1 MMAWSLSFES
11 GLKTMRAG
19 IRNLHIFIH
28 NTYYAIKPWIGK
40 AAVMAP
46 LGALTVGFSPAP
58 ASAQQNRAEPIR
70 AAIAEVRAE
79 EAKGRPLL
87 QRMQQLAAQ
96 NEAKKK
102 DYDATDAQL
111 KALQPRL
118 DRYNANLT
126 KYDGQ
131 LTDYSK
137 RVDAYNGKCGGL
149 TPLPQDQYRACLA
162 EKGELAGRK
171 IELDAAKG
179 TLETER
185 QAIEAEIKG
194 KTERLTVISREM
206 TANLRSWETTQK
218 DYKAIFDRIE
228 AVKKRLID
236 MCTAGDQAK
245 DPFAVR
251 LCVGAGW
258 DGQKKEFAGLT
269 DLPSPA
275 Q

>member
-1 MMAWSLSFES
+1 MF
-11 GLKTMRAG
+11 KTRS
-19 IRNLHIFIH
+19 IH
-28 NTYYAIKPWIGK
+28 YAIKAWGRK
-40 AAVMAP
+40 AAAMAL
-46 LGALTVGFSPAP
+46 LGVLTSGIGVAP
-58 ASAQQNRAEPIR
+58 AAAQQNRAEPIR
-70 AAIAEVRAE
+70 LAIAEVRAE
-79 EAKGRPLL
+79 ETKGRPLL
-87 QRMQQLAAQ
+87 QRMQQLAQQ

-118 DRYNANLT
+118 DRYNANLGR
-126 KYDGQ
+126 YDGQ
-131 LTDYSK
+131 LGDYSK
-137 RVDAYNGKCGGL
+137 RVDAYNAKCGGS

-171 IELDAAKG
+171 IELDSAKT

-194 KTERLTVISREM
+194 KAERLSAISKEM
-206 TANLRSWETTQK
+206 TTNLQAWERTQK

-228 AVKKRLID
+228 GVKKRLVE
-236 MCTAGDQAK
+236 MCAAGDQAR

-258 DGQKKEFAGLT
+258 DGQKKDFAGLT
-269 DLPSPA
+269 DLPPV

>member
-1 MMAWSLSFES
+1 MS
-11 GLKTMRAG
+11 AG
-19 IRNLHIFIH
+19 TSKPPIYFHNIH
-28 NTYYAIKPWIGK
+28 YAINVWGQR
-40 AAVMAP
+40 
-46 LGALTVGFSPAP
+46 LGALALVGGFAFGVLPAAP

-70 AAIAEVRAE
+70 QAIAEVRAE

-87 QRMQQLAAQ
+87 QRMQQLALQ

-111 KALQPRL
+111 KALKPRL
-118 DRYNANLT
+118 DRYNVNLA

-131 LTDYSK
+131 LADYSK
-137 RVDAYNGKCGGL
+137 RVDAYNAKCGGS

-162 EKGELAGRK
+162 EKGDLAGRK
-171 IELDAAKG
+171 IELDSAKS

-185 QAIEAEIKG
+185 TAIEAEIKG
-194 KTERLTVISREM
+194 KTDRLTAISREM
-206 TANLRSWETTQK
+206 TANLQAWERTQK
-218 DYKAIFDRIE
+218 DYKAILDRIE
-228 AVKKRLID
+228 AVRKRLIE
-236 MCTAGDQAK
+236 MCTAGDQAR

-258 DGQKKEFAGLT
+258 DGQRKDFAGLT
-269 DLPSPA
+269 DLPPV

>member
-1 MMAWSLSFES
+1 MSAGILNRLFFPIIHIMRQSGGVAAAAASLAS
-11 GLKTMRAG
+11 GLATS
-19 IRNLHIFIH
+19 
-28 NTYYAIKPWIGK
+28 
-40 AAVMAP
+40 V
-46 LGALTVGFSPAP
+46 SPAP
-58 ASAQQNRAEPIR
+58 AFAQQNRAEPIR
-70 AAIAEVRAE
+70 LAIAEVRAE
-79 EAKGRPLL
+79 ETKGRPLL
-87 QRMQQLAAQ
+87 QRMQQLAQQ

-118 DRYNANLT
+118 DRYNASLG
-126 KYDGQ
+126 KYDQQ
-131 LTDYSK
+131 LGDYSK
-137 RVDAYNGKCGGL
+137 RVDTYNAKCGGS
-149 TPLPQDQYRACLA
+149 TPLPQEQYRACLA

-194 KTERLTVISREM
+194 KTERLSAISKEM
-206 TANLRSWETTQK
+206 TGNLQAWERTQK

-228 AVKKRLID
+228 GVKKRLVE
-236 MCTAGDQAK
+236 MCAAGDQAK

-258 DGQKKEFAGLT
+258 DSQKRDFAGLT
-269 DLPSPA
+269 DLPPV

>member
-1 MMAWSLSFES
+1 MSVGTS
-11 GLKTMRAG
+11 
-19 IRNLHIFIH
+19 NPPIFFHNIH
-28 NTYYAIKPWIGK
+28 YAIKQWGLRPACVAVALAL
-40 AAVMAP
+40 AAG
-46 LGALTVGFSPAP
+46 LSSAP

-70 AAIAEVRAE
+70 SAIAEVRAE

-87 QRMQQLAAQ
+87 QRMQQLALQ

-118 DRYNANLT
+118 DRYNANLG

-131 LTDYSK
+131 LADYSK
-137 RVDAYNGKCGGL
+137 RVDAYNAKCGGS

-171 IELDAAKG
+171 IELDSAKSA
-179 TLETER
+179 LEVER
-185 QAIEAEIKG
+185 TAIETEIKG
-194 KTERLTVISREM
+194 RTERLGAISREM
-206 TANLRSWETTQK
+206 TANLRAWEATQK

-228 AVKKRLID
+228 AVKKRLVD
-236 MCTAGDQAK
+236 LCTAGDQAR

-251 LCVGAGW
+251 LCVGSGW
-258 DGQKKEFAGLT
+258 DGQRKEFSGLT
-269 DLPSPA
+269 DLPPV

>member
-1 MMAWSLSFES
+1 MSARPCKSTFYFH
-11 GLKTMRAG
+11 
-19 IRNLHIFIH
+19 NIH
-28 NTYYAIKPWIGK
+28 YAIKPWGLRL
-40 AAVMAP
+40 ASLA
-46 LGALTVGFSPAP
+46 LFGALAAGFWPAP
-58 ASAQQNRAEPIR
+58 AAAQQNRAEPIR
-70 AAIAEVRAE
+70 LAIADVRAE
-79 EAKGRPLL
+79 ETKGRPLL

-118 DRYNANLT
+118 DRYNASLT

-131 LTDYSK
+131 LSDYSK
-137 RVDAYNGKCGGL
+137 RVDAYNGKCGG
-149 TPLPQDQYRACLA
+149 TAPLPQEQYRACLA

-171 IELDAAKG
+171 IELDSAKS
-179 TLETER
+179 TLEVER
-185 QAIEAEIKG
+185 TAIEGEIKS
-194 KTERLTVISREM
+194 KSERLSTISKEM
-206 TANLRSWETTQK
+206 TVNLQSWERTQK

-228 AVKKRLID
+228 AVKKRLVE
-236 MCTAGDQAK
+236 MCAAGDQAR

-269 DLPSPA
+269 DLPPPA

>member
-1 MMAWSLSFES
+1 MS
-11 GLKTMRAG
+11 AG
-19 IRNLHIFIH
+19 TSDPHIYFHNIH
-28 NTYYAIKPWIGK
+28 YAINPWGRTLGLL
-40 AAVMAP
+40 ALM
-46 LGALTVGFSPAP
+46 GALALGFAP
-58 ASAQQNRAEPIR
+58 VPTSAQQNRAEPIR

-87 QRMQQLAAQ
+87 QRMQQLAQQ

-118 DRYNANLT
+118 DRYNASLGR
-126 KYDGQ
+126 YDAQ

-137 RVDAYNGKCGGL
+137 RVDAYNAKCGGS

-171 IELDAAKG
+171 IELDSAKS
-179 TLETER
+179 TLEVER
-185 QAIEAEIKG
+185 AAIEGEIKG
-194 KTERLTVISREM
+194 KTERLGAISREM
-206 TANLRSWETTQK
+206 TANLQAWERTQK

-228 AVKKRLID
+228 AVKKRLVE
-236 MCTAGDQAK
+236 MCAAGDQAR

-258 DGQKKEFAGLT
+258 DGQRKEFSGLT
-269 DLPSPA
+269 DLPPV

>member
-1 MMAWSLSFES
+1 MSAETETPSLYFH
-11 GLKTMRAG
+11 
-19 IRNLHIFIH
+19 NIH
-28 NTYYAIKPWIGK
+28 YAIKPWSFK
-40 AAVMAP
+40 AVVLASFC
-46 LGALTVGFSPAP
+46 ALAAGFGPAP
-58 ASAQQNRAEPIR
+58 ALAQQNRAEPIR
-70 AAIAEVRAE
+70 LAIADVRAE

-118 DRYNANLT
+118 DRYNANLS

-131 LTDYSK
+131 LSDYSK
-137 RVDAYNGKCGGL
+137 RVDAYNGKCGGS

-162 EKGELAGRK
+162 EKGDLAGRK
-171 IELDAAKG
+171 IELDSAKG

-228 AVKKRLID
+228 AVKKRLVD
-236 MCTAGDQAK
+236 MCAAGDQAK

-269 DLPSPA
+269 DLPPPA
-275 Q
+275 P